1 MNKSTSAPRVVIVA
15 LLDILLALGVGGASS
30 SSSSI
35 FFLLPRDDDGLVG
48 SDWSVSRNT
57 SLSLVDRLGS
67 GSTFSSD
74 ITLRLG
80 VAVLADLG
88 GRPLPLLT
96 VGVRSPVSSTSVGS
110 GVTTPLVSDR
120 AVSTSSG
127 RTLVL
132 CLLVRGVLLGVAP
145 VIRPPSGAEL
155 RSAEPPASDSLLD
168 LLAEIKT

>member
-1 MNKSTSAPRVVIVA
+1 M
-15 LLDILLALGVGGASS
+15 
-30 SSSSI
+30 
-35 FFLLPRDDDGLVG
+35 
-48 SDWSVSRNT
+48 
-57 SLSLVDRLGS
+57 
-67 GSTFSSD
+67 
-74 ITLRLG
+74 RLG

-110 GVTTPLVSDR
+110 GVSDR

-145 VIRPPSGAEL
+145 VMRPPSGAEL
-155 RSAEPPASDSLLD
+155 RSADPPASDSLLD